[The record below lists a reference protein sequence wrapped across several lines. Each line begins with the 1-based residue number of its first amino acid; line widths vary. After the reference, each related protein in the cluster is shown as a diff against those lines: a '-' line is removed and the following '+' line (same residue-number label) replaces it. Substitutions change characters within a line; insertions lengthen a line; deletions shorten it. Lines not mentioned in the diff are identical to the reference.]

1 MRNIFEYL
9 RSSDD
14 YAEGL
19 QFLVVTDRVSFT
31 KLLMTSHEMLLLM
44 VIEQITGYLPKSTE
58 LP

>member
-19 QFLVVTDRVSFT
+19 QFLVVTDRASFT
-31 KLLMTSHEMLLLM
+31 KPLITSHDMLLLM
-44 VIEQITGYLPKSTE
+44 VIEQITGYIP
-58 LP
+58 